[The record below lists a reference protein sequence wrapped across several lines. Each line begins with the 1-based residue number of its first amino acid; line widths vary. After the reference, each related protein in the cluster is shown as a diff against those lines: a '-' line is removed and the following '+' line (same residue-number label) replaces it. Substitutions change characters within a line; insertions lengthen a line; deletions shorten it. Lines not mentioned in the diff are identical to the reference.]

1 MISFSLENLIKEDK
15 MKTKLYMNI
24 IPLSFL
30 IFSSILIN
38 SCSTMDKN
46 KSEIGA
52 ILPLTGSSSYLGQ
65 SVLDGMKIA
74 FEDFNKLNK
83 TDYVFDP
90 YDYQGKISSV
100 NNIYQL
106 TKTKD
111 NPNLV
116 LSWMSSVASAL
127 VQNTEKDNTLL
138 FVGAAKPELT
148 ENTKFVIRLWPNA
161 IDLAN
166 IESDFAINKLKCK
179 NVGIFYINDDYGLA
193 LANQFSQKLNDAK
206 VNIVFKDAASADV
219 TDYRNIILKFKNKNI
234 DLIYI
239 AAYDQTY
246 TYIIKQVR
254 QYLPNINILT
264 DLTFCNYQN
273 IKNLENIGEG
283 VYTVGTEI
291 DNQTTSNSSTKQLME
306 RINKDYHHNADFN
319 TGLGYDMA
327 WVALQA
333 LNNTDGKP
341 QTMKDYI
348 VNKKNF
354 NGKSGNIVFEP
365 SGNAK
370 FNLYLLQLHN
380 GRLLEVK

>member
-1 MISFSLENLIKEDK
+1 

-193 LANQFSQKLNDAK
+193 
-206 VNIVFKDAASADV
+206 
-219 TDYRNIILKFKNKNI
+219 
-234 DLIYI
+234 
-239 AAYDQTY
+239 
-246 TYIIKQVR
+246 
-254 QYLPNINILT
+254 
-264 DLTFCNYQN
+264 
-273 IKNLENIGEG
+273 
-283 VYTVGTEI
+283 
-291 DNQTTSNSSTKQLME
+291 
-306 RINKDYHHNADFN
+306 
-319 TGLGYDMA
+319 
-327 WVALQA
+327 
-333 LNNTDGKP
+333 
-341 QTMKDYI
+341 
-348 VNKKNF
+348 
-354 NGKSGNIVFEP
+354 
-365 SGNAK
+365 
-370 FNLYLLQLHN
+370 
-380 GRLLEVK
+380 

>member
-1 MISFSLENLIKEDK
+1 
-15 MKTKLYMNI
+15 MKTKHRI
-24 IPLSFL
+24 FFL
-30 IFSSILIN
+30 VAIIFSVAVMLSLN
-38 SCSTMDKN
+38 SCSNKNQNDK
-46 KSEIGA
+46 KIGA
-52 ILPLTGSSSYLGQ
+52 ILPLTGPSSYLGQ
-65 SVLDGMKIA
+65 SVLGGMKIA

-83 TDYVFDP
+83 TDYVLNS
-90 YDYQGKISSV
+90 YDYQGKLSSV

-106 TKTKD
+106 TKTKN

-116 LSWMSSVASAL
+116 LSWMSSVASVL

-138 FVGAAKPELT
+138 FTGAAKPELT

-166 IESDFAINKLKCK
+166 IESNFAINKLKCR
-179 NVGIFYINDDYGLA
+179 NVGIFYINDDYGFA

-246 TYIIKQVR
+246 TYLIKQVK
-254 QYLPNINILT
+254 QYLPDINILT

-273 IKNLENIGEG
+273 IKNLEKIGEG
-283 VYTVGTEI
+283 IYTVGTEI
-291 DNQTTSNSSTKQLME
+291 DNQTTANTSTKQLME

-319 TGLGYDMA
+319 SGLGYDMA
-327 WVALQA
+327 WIALQA
-333 LNNTDGKP
+333 LNSTDGKA

-354 NGKSGNIVFEP
+354 DGKSGNIVFEP

-370 FNLYLLQLHN
+370 FNLYLLQLRN